1 MREKAAQYYAVA
13 IAHSA
18 LSRHNDNAF
27 SEDGISSIVNA
38 DFYAEFGD
46 ILTHRDIFDSALEIL
61 IDKYILIKVIDD
73 FAPTIFLKHDNALQ
87 NYSDWASTEEDGVA
101 RKFNALGSQKYTWLR
116 SALIRINDTFSPEP
130 LESSD
135 EWHPIPV
142 DRSTLEYQETEKK
155 LDEAL
160 AAIRSDNGF
169 ADTFPDER
177 NQIVSALESGLKI
190 FRENSAV
197 HIIYFKA
204 FIIDPLSA
212 AISRLKDNAA
222 GATAAIAKGA
232 AIKWLADSIGQNL
245 PDWLRALLP

>member
-27 SEDGISSIVNA
+27 LEDGISSIVNA
-38 DFYAEFGD
+38 DFPAEFGD

-61 IDKYILIKVIDD
+61 IDKYIFIKVIDD
-73 FAPTIFLKHDNALQ
+73 FAPTIFLKHDNALH

-101 RKFNALGSQKYTWLR
+101 RKFNALGSQKNTWLR
-116 SALIRINDTFSPEP
+116 SALIRINDTFSPE
-130 LESSD
+130 LLVSSD
-135 EWHPIPV
+135 EWQPIPI
-142 DRSTLEYQETEKK
+142 DRSTTEYQETEKR

-177 NQIVSALESGLKI
+177 NQVVSALETGLKI
-190 FRENSAV
+190 FRENSTV
-197 HIIYFKA
+197 HVTYFKA
-204 FIIDPLSA
+204 FIIDPLAA
-212 AISRLKDNAA
+212 AIRRLKDNAA
-222 GATAAIAKGA
+222 GVAATVAKAAT
-232 AIKWLADSIGQNL
+232 IKWLADSIGENL
-245 PDWLRALLP
+245 PDWLRELF

>member
-1 MREKAAQYYAVA
+1 MREKAAQYYALA
-13 IAHSA
+13 IAYSV
-18 LSRHNDNAF
+18 LERHNVHAF
-27 SEDGISSIVNA
+27 LEDDIYRIVDA
-38 DFYAEFGD
+38 DFPTEFGD
-46 ILTHRDIFDSALEIL
+46 ILKHRDIFDYSLKLLIYRCIL
-61 IDKYILIKVIDD
+61 IRVIDD
-73 FAPTIFLKHDNALQ
+73 FAPQIFLKHDNALP
-87 NYSDWASTEEDGVA
+87 NYSDWIAEEDGIA
-101 RKFNALGSQKYTWLR
+101 RKFNALGSQKHAWLS

-135 EWHPIPV
+135 EWHPIPI

-197 HIIYFKA
+197 HITYFKA